1 LSEGV
6 KEKAERYRRFL
17 EDETFVEIVELILE
31 DQVDVF
37 LTPNSAPDE
46 LEQARS
52 IALALGRIT
61 EIVQSVIDEETFY
74 DKKIQH

>member
-1 LSEGV
+1 MSEGV
-6 KEKAERYRRFL
+6 KEKAARYRGLL

-31 DQVDVF
+31 DQVDIF
-37 LTPNSAPDE
+37 LSPDSPPDE

-61 EIVQSVIDEETFY
+61 DIIQSVIDEETFY
-74 DKKIQH
+74 DKKTQH